1 MTSKKKKT
9 DPLTVEEM
17 QAAASEFV
25 PLFEVVRKELPDTAR
40 VEDVL
45 KVMEAVSK
53 LGHHRRAKDKET
65 LGTFGFNKEKTDK

>member
-9 DPLTVEEM
+9 DPLSVEEM
-17 QAAASEFV
+17 QAAAAEFV

-53 LGHHRRAKDKET
+53 LGHHKRAQEKKVT
-65 LGTFGFNKEKTDK
+65 GTFGFNKQQNK